1 MKHIRLTALS
11 GALTCLM
18 ATCGM
23 VTAQTPAAKSPAP
36 AKPATPAA
44 KPSLLNPAAWTA
56 PAPAEFDVKFTTTEG
71 VIVFHITKAWAP
83 HGADRFY
90 NLVRAGFFTD
100 VAFYRVIAD
109 FMAQFGVSSDPAVT
123 RAWMQADIKDDKVVE
138 SNKRGKLTFAQTG
151 APNSRGTQLFI
162 NFKDN
167 SRLDAMGFAPIGE
180 VTEGMDVVDK
190 LYSGYGD
197 TAEQGAGG
205 PSSRKLD
212 NEGKPYLDRYFPK
225 ISRILSAKIVTAP
238 AAAPAKPAAA
248 K

>member
-1 MKHIRLTALS
+1 MKPILLTAL
-11 GALTCLM
+11 M
-18 ATCGM
+18 CGM
-23 VTAQTPAAKSPAP
+23 VMAQTPAAKSPAP

-44 KPSLLNPAAWTA
+44 KPSLLSPAALTA

-71 VIVFHITKAWAP
+71 DITFHITKAWAP

-100 VAFYRVIAD
+100 VAFYRVISG
-109 FMAQFGVSSDPAVT
+109 FMAQFGVSPDPAVT
-123 RAWMQADIKDDKVVE
+123 RAWMQADIKDDKPSQ
-138 SNKRGKLTFAQTG
+138 SNKRGRLTFAQTG

-167 SRLDAMGFAPIGE
+167 TNLDDKFAPIGE

-190 LYSGYGD
+190 LYSGYGETGD
-197 TAEQGAGG
+197 MGG
-205 PSSRKLD
+205 RGPASSKLD
-212 NEGKPYLDRYFPK
+212 AEGKPYLDRYFPR

-238 AAAPAKPAAA
+238 AAPAKPAAA

>member
-1 MKHIRLTALS
+1 M
-11 GALTCLM
+11 
-18 ATCGM
+18 CGM
-23 VTAQTPAAKSPAP
+23 AMAQAPAAKSPAP
-36 AKPATPAA
+36 AKPATT
-44 KPSLLNPAAWTA
+44 SRLLNPAALTA

-71 VIVFHITKAWAP
+71 VIVFHLTKAWAP
-83 HGADRFY
+83 NGVDRFY

-100 VAFYRVIAD
+100 VAFYRVID
-109 FMAQFGVSSDPAVT
+109 GFMAQFGVSPDPAVS
-123 RAWMQADIKDDKVVE
+123 RAWLGHDIKDDKVTQT
-138 SNKRGKLTFAQTG
+138 NKRGRLTFAATG

-167 SRLDAMGFAPIGE
+167 GRLDGMGFAPIGE

-197 TAEQGAGG
+197 TAEQGSGG
-205 PSSRKLD
+205 PSSRRLD
-212 NEGKPYLDRYFPK
+212 TEGKPYLDRNFPK

-238 AAAPAKPAAA
+238 AAPAAAPAKPPAA